1 MIDPKNDNLFGKAFR
16 DHYVESREE
25 SLNAMTEGEA
35 MNYYYYTEYFNRI
48 CAIIRYAA
56 INVCPVQNQTIS
68 GSSTSDVGNKSSA
81 VATEVEGLPFRR
93 TPYVHITINNNTAS
107 TGEVGDIYFCF
118 GGDTKVRFQALN
130 LYQQVFYFQR

>member
-48 CAIIRYAA
+48 CAIK
-56 INVCPVQNQTIS
+56 
-68 GSSTSDVGNKSSA
+68 DM
-81 VATEVEGLPFRR
+81 L
-93 TPYVHITINNNTAS
+93 
-107 TGEVGDIYFCF
+107 
-118 GGDTKVRFQALN
+118 LM
-130 LYQQVFYFQR
+130 L